1 MNQKDLETGLLQ
13 LILKA
18 ETEIPSDIIVA
29 LKRAFLVETGAAKIQ
44 LEGLLANVEMAK
56 KKRCPMCQD
65 TGILTFFVNIGTGF
79 PAIGKLKQTIEHAV
93 ARATREI
100 PLRPNTID
108 SITGKNHGD
117 NLGSYLP
124 QILWDFEPGDN
135 VHIMILPKGS
145 GSENTSALGML
156 SPNVGLEGIKH
167 FVVDIVKR
175 AGGRPCPPIIV
186 GVGIGGSAD
195 LVMNLGKRALLRPVG
210 ARHAEKPIATLE
222 EELLEMINKTGIGP
236 MGLGGKVTALDVH
249 VETAHRH
256 PASFPVGVM
265 IQCWADRRASMVV
278 HKDRSWE
285 VK

>member
-18 ETEIPSDIIVA
+18 ETEIPPDIIVA
-29 LKRAFLVETGAAKIQ
+29 LKRAFLVETGIAKIQ
-44 LEGLLANVEMAK
+44 LGAILANVKIAK
-56 KKRCPMCQD
+56 KKLRPICQD

-79 PAIGKLKQTIEHAV
+79 PAIGKLKKTIEYAV
-93 ARATREI
+93 ALATLEI

-108 SITGKNHGD
+108 PMTSKNNGD

-124 QILWDFEPGDN
+124 HIIWDFEPGND
-135 VHIMILPKGS
+135 VHITILPKGS

-156 SPNVGLEGIKH
+156 SPNAGLEGIKH
-167 FVVDIVKR
+167 FVVDTVKK
-175 AGGRPCPPIIV
+175 AGGKPCPPIVV

-210 ARHAEKPIATLE
+210 THHAEKLIATLE

-278 HKDRSWE
+278 HKDGSWE